1 MKLRVGQRYLASD
14 RKGQP
19 TCYFTC
25 THVREFRLWYKM
37 LREDIATITPAN

>member
-19 TCYFTC
+19 TCYFTPQNAKDN
-25 THVREFRLWYKM
+25 RLWYKM
-37 LREDIATITPAN
+37 LRQGIVTVRPA

>member
-19 TCYFTC
+19 TCYFTA
-25 THVREFRLWYKM
+25 THIRELRLWYKM
-37 LREDIATITPAN
+37 LREGVVTITTA